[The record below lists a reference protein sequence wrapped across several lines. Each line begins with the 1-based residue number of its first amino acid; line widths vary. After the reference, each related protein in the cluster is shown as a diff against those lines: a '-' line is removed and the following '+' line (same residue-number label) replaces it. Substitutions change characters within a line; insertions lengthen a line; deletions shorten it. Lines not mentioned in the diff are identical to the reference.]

1 MTIYIISIID
11 CIKSQFQETHI
22 NQAASTNLTLSSQ
35 QTQQQQSNA
44 TNNKQNSFIDPSINA
59 MIIQLRKELDETKKK
74 RDELQMELNAT
85 KFTPER

>member
-1 MTIYIISIID
+1 L
-11 CIKSQFQETHI
+11 
-22 NQAASTNLTLSSQ
+22 ALSSQ

-44 TNNKQNSFIDPSINA
+44 TNNKQNSFIDPSING